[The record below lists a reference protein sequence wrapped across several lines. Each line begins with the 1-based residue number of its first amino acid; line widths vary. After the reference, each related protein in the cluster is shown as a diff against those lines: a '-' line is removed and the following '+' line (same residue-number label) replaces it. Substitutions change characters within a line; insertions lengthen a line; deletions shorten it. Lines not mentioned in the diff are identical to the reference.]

1 MKVKTHDLE
10 SLSAHEHGHIPYLLL
25 LLYYLQIWKTSHG
38 GKPPTGFPEK
48 KAFRAIV
55 DTAMRRDNAEGGEE
69 NFEEAVKAVNKS
81 LNPPE
86 ISSGLRDV
94 FESED
99 CKKPNPKVVYCSS
112 GQDPAADISLI
123 DGKFLDDFTCH
134 TRLSLETRGSSTAW
148 YSSRHEGPIR

>member
-1 MKVKTHDLE
+1 MEVKTHDLE

-25 LLYYLQIWKTSHG
+25 LLYYLQKWKLSHA

-55 DTAMRRDNAEGGEE
+55 DGAMLRDNAEGGEE

-81 LNPPE
+81 LNPSE
-86 ISSGLRDV
+86 ISRGLRDI

-99 CKKPNPKVVYCSS
+99 CKEPHAKVLYR
-112 GQDPAADISLI
+112 SL
-123 DGKFLDDFTCH
+123 
-134 TRLSLETRGSSTAW
+134 RWSL
-148 YSSRHEGPIR
+148 